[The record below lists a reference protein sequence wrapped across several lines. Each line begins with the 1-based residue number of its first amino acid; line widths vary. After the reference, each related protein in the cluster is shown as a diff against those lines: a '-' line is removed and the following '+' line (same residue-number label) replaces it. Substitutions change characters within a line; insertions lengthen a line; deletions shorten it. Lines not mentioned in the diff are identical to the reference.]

1 VNSAI
6 APSICSNGFAV
17 LNKTDDGYFARGV
30 YVTFDSAYAAIYG
43 GGLIPLELQSPANEM
58 TIIAAWAV
66 VVNPYPITRGI
77 DYVKTNQC
85 CDLLGS
91 TVKGGYDS
99 HFVLVD
105 RQGGPG
111 SVAYQACVDAGG
123 AVPLSYTYSE
133 LVLKDEAQVM
143 ARFVL
148 RCRKKASAA
157 SPPSA
162 PVLPVPP
169 ALQSVEQQ
177 LLAMGFS
184 AEEAGLGAQHGLSVE
199 QQLLAMGFSAEE
211 AGLGAQH
218 GETVQQ
224 ASIWLLMTKESERLL
239 MNVGSNARQKVG
251 DAIEQLTAG
260 AASLE

>member
-1 VNSAI
+1 MEGANGQSKGGVFAAGWNEAGVEGREAKQQVFRELPRRQQDELGVLAFAGLVISAI

-30 YVTFDSAYAAIYG
+30 YVTFDSAYAAIYA

-77 DYVKTNQC
+77 DYVKTNHQ
-85 CDLLGS
+85 CDLFGS
-91 TVKGGYDS
+91 TVKSGYDS

-105 RQGGPG
+105 RQAGPG
-111 SVAYQACVDAGG
+111 SVDYQACVDAGG

-143 ARFVL
+143 PRSVL

-157 SPPSA
+157 PPPGA
-162 PVLPVPP
+162 PVLPVPSSAAVGLVCRLHTP
-169 ALQSVEQQ
+169 NSPKKHTILEG
-177 LLAMGFS
+177 LAGKKP
-184 AEEAGLGAQHGLSVE
+184 EVLWPEIRDGIVL
-199 QQLLAMGFSAEE
+199 
-211 AGLGAQH
+211 
-218 GETVQQ
+218 
-224 ASIWLLMTKESERLL
+224 
-239 MNVGSNARQKVG
+239 
-251 DAIEQLTAG
+251 
-260 AASLE
+260 